1 MTNATSTLLL
11 VTGVAVGGFGLLASA
26 AMGATVAGGRIRRYL
41 RTQRSSSELRVRR
54 SS

>member
-1 MTNATSTLLL
+1 MANATSTLLL
-11 VTGVAVGGFGLLASA
+11 VTAVAVGGFGLLAA
-26 AMGATVAGGRIRRYL
+26 ATKGATVVGGRLRRYL